1 MGAVIDSDLMDLC
14 RDLVIQT
21 QHGSASMLQRKLR
34 IGYALAMA
42 VLDALEAEGVV
53 GPSQGSLPRDVLV
66 TPDGPP
72 RRWA

>member
-1 MGAVIDSDLMDLC
+1 MIDADLMGLC
-14 RDLVIQT
+14 HELVIQT

-34 IGYALAMA
+34 IGYALACR
-42 VLDALEAEGVV
+42 VLDALETEGVV

>member
-1 MGAVIDSDLMDLC
+1 MTNLDADLLDLC
-14 RDLVIQT
+14 RELVIQT

-34 IGYALAMA
+34 IGFAQAHR
-42 VLDALEAEGVV
+42 VLDVLEAEGVV
-53 GPSQGSLPRDVLV
+53 GPSQGSLSRDVLV